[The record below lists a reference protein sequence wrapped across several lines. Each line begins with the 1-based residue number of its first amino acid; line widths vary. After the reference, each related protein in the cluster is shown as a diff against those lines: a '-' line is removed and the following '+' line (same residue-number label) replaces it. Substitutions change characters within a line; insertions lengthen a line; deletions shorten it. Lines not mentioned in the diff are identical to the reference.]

1 MRRLAYVNAD
11 CYVDV
16 DLTVLK
22 HLARHY
28 QIDWYPVYYTD
39 RPIYYNPDQMAAYA
53 AEYGIEYH
61 PCPRLYRQ
69 RDVRNLRFYSEIV
82 KDINS
87 RGADL
92 VYSCIT
98 EELYWA
104 LASRKLKSERV
115 LGLHDVVMHSFSNPV
130 KRFIQTAIREYTIRG
145 SANVCVFS
153 ENQKKLFTVR
163 YGRKAWLLGLCSRT
177 FGPSQAVLPD
187 ISKGVHLLF
196 FGNIVHY
203 KGLDLLIS
211 TIESLRRE
219 GMGNLYLTVAGKGDY
234 WPECESCIKT
244 PEAFDL
250 KVRFID
256 NEEIPDLIATHH
268 FMALPYRNAT
278 QSGPL
283 MIAVGGGMPVLA
295 PSYGCFQ
302 EQYNDRSAV
311 LYSDLSD
318 ALRRISHMTQ
328 DEYSAMHSSA
338 EQLKE
343 NSTEEVVT
351 SKYIRCFD
359 SICHD
364 ISAD

>member
-11 CYVDV
+11 CYVDT

-22 HLARHY
+22 HLAKHY
-28 QIDWYPVYYTD
+28 RVDWYPVYYTD
-39 RPIYYNPDQMAAYA
+39 RPIYYDPGRMAAYA
-53 AEYGIEYH
+53 AEYGIEFH

-82 KDINS
+82 DDINS

-92 VYSCIT
+92 VYSCIA
-98 EELYWA
+98 EELYWTV
-104 LASRKLKSERV
+104 ASRKLKANKV
-115 LGLHDVVMHSFSNPV
+115 LGLHDVVMHTFSNPL
-130 KRFIQTAIREYTIRG
+130 KRFIQTSIREYTVRR

-153 ENQKKLFTVR
+153 ENQKALFAGR
-163 YGRKAWLLGLCSRT
+163 YGREAWQLGLSSRA
-177 FGPSQAVLPD
+177 FGPSEAVLPEL
-187 ISKGVHLLF
+187 SKGVRLLF

-211 TIESLRRE
+211 AMERLRRE
-219 GMGNLYLTVAGKGDY
+219 GIENLYLTVAGKGDY
-234 WPECESCIKT
+234 WTECERCIRT
-244 PEAFDL
+244 PELFDL
-250 KVRFID
+250 KVRFIEND
-256 NEEIPDLIATHH
+256 EIPELIASHH

-295 PSYGCFQ
+295 PSFGCFL
-302 EQYNDRSAV
+302 EQYNEHSAV
-311 LYSDLSD
+311 LYSDLD
-318 ALRRISHMTQ
+318 EALRRISHLTPK
-328 DEYSAMHSSA
+328 EYSAMRSSA
-338 EQLKE
+338 GLLKE
-343 NSTEEVVT
+343 NSTEEAIT

-364 ISAD
+364 LPAD